1 MTKKKRLRAVLIAIT
16 IITAVITYDQ
26 TAKAYAILSYWDS
39 TGNSVAFWSFSP
51 AYSRT
56 TFGNDAAFASQFQ
69 QALTY
74 AVNQWSSVTCSITY
88 NSSPN
93 VSIPVFGGTRP
104 EILDGTGYTV
114 LPNEAGVTVGASIFY
129 TYASYNGSLKTVKK
143 QVNQQKVYIVN
154 SNGTFNYYKHLCL
167 HEMGHAMGWLDHSTT
182 VSAVMYGN
190 VNTYTLTP
198 NEKNHLHQIYDTYVY

>member
-1 MTKKKRLRAVLIAIT
+1 MAKKKRLRAVLIAIT
-16 IITAVITYDQ
+16 IITAVVTYNQ
-26 TAKAYAILSYWDS
+26 SAKAFATLSYWDS

-56 TFGNDAAFASQFQ
+56 TFGNDAVFASQFP

-88 NSSPN
+88 YYSQD
-93 VSIPVFGGTRP
+93 VSIPVYGGTRA
-104 EILDGTGYTV
+104 EILSGTGYNV
-114 LPNEAGVTVGASIFY
+114 ISEYAGVTVGASIFY

-154 SNGTFNYYKHLCL
+154 SNSTFNYYKFLCL
-167 HEMGHAMGWLDHSTT
+167 HEIGHAMGWLDHSTT
-182 VSAVMYGN
+182 PYAVMYGN
-190 VNTYTLTP
+190 DNTYALTP
-198 NEKNHLHQIYDTYVY
+198 NEKNHLNQIYDTYVY